1 MPKKNRTASLRARQC
16 STLYEVESE
25 GRYHE
30 HWLAFSPLDAARRA
44 VSHARECG
52 LAPDRLDVSSMVQP
66 EDARKGGLV
75 YVANDTRTYFV
86 SQGRVKRGARAVGL
100 LHPRRGKID

>member
-1 MPKKNRTASLRARQC
+1 MPKKNGTAPLRARHC
-16 STLYEVESE
+16 STLYEVERK

-44 VSHARECG
+44 VSHASECG
-52 LAPDRLDVSSMVQP
+52 LTLDRMDVSSMVQP

-75 YVANDTRTYFV
+75 YVVNDTTTYIV
-86 SQGRVKRGARAVGL
+86 SQGRVKRGARAVSR
-100 LHPRRGKID
+100 LHSRRGKIN

>member
-1 MPKKNRTASLRARQC
+1 MPKKNCTAPLPAKHRCRV
-16 STLYEVESE
+16 YEVERK
-25 GRYHE
+25 GHYHQ

-52 LAPDRLDVSSMVQP
+52 LTLDRMDVSSMVQP

-75 YVANDTRTYFV
+75 YVVNDTTTYIV
-86 SQGRVKRGARAVGL
+86 SQGRLKRGT
-100 LHPRRGKID
+100 